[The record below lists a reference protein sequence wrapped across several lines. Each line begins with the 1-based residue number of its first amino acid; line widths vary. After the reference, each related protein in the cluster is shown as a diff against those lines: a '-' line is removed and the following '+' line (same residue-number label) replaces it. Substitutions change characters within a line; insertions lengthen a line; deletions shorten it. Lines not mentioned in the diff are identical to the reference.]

1 MHFEKL
7 LFVQLFHLRRSAFTS
22 LFSPMGQVPEALQLG
37 SRDGRRMVMRRGS
50 GVALEGAGG
59 HEGVVV
65 WSGNEGTEE
74 ERRRFI
80 VSH

>member
-1 MHFEKL
+1 M
-7 LFVQLFHLRRSAFTS
+7 
-22 LFSPMGQVPEALQLG
+22 
-37 SRDGRRMVMRRGS
+37 
-50 GVALEGAGG
+50 ALEGAGG

>member
-37 SRDGRRMVMRRGS
+37 SREGRRMVMRRGS
-50 GVALEGAGG
+50 GVAWGG

-74 ERRRFI
+74 ERRWFI